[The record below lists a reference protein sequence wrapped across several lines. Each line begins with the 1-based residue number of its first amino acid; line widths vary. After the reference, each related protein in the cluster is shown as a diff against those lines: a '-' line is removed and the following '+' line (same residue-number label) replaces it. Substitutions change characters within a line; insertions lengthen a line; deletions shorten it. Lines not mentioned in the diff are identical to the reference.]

1 VSEEKRDP
9 DLKEKLAM
17 ERDGI
22 LMWAIA
28 GLKRLIAN
36 NYQFTDTERTR
47 EEIHRYKL
55 ENNSVLSFVEE
66 CCAVDNKAECFRED
80 LFGAYKNYC
89 IANGLKAMS
98 QISFNR
104 DIESSI
110 PSITRQLDKVT
121 RRKTYHG
128 VRVL

>member
-1 VSEEKRDP
+1 
-9 DLKEKLAM
+9 
-17 ERDGI
+17 
-22 LMWAIA
+22 MWAIA

-36 NYQFTDTERTR
+36 NYQFSETDRTR
-47 EEIHRYKL
+47 GEIHRYKL

-66 CCAVDNKAECFRED
+66 CCAVEENAACFRED
-80 LFGAYKNYC
+80 LFSAYKNYC
-89 IANGLKAMS
+89 AANGLKAMS

-110 PSITRQLDKVT
+110 PSITRQQDKVT
-121 RRKTYHG
+121 HRRTYNG